1 MFISWISVGWQLA
14 TKCIV
19 SDNEPCV
26 ARLILTDLNP
36 EELHHYLFMIS
47 LNRCNEK
54 CNTLYSPSNDYV
66 FRKNRW
72 CKFHNI

>member
-36 EELHHYLFMIS
+36 DELHHYPFMIS